1 MKSTIST
8 LLLTLGLVSVS
19 CQSKSSAYIDEL
31 IASNDEALLRAKR
44 TELSAQRS
52 LLDADIKRLD
62 VVIASLDKSTSLP
75 LVATYEVT
83 PQEFNH
89 FTSFQGTVKTMKNI
103 NVYPEIPG
111 QLLEVMVVEGQKV
124 EKDQVLARID
134 DGGLVAQLA
143 QAKSQ
148 LLLAETVFN
157 RQERLWSQN
166 IGSEIQ
172 FLQAKT
178 QFESAE
184 KAVDALSLQAEKSV
198 VRAPF
203 DGTVDQIFKE
213 PGTIVAPGMGSELF
227 RVVNI
232 DEVYVEVDVPET
244 HITSISEGSKVRV
257 NLSAIGEE
265 IDARISRVSK
275 VINPS
280 NRSFSVEVPLEN
292 KNGFIRPN
300 LMASVA
306 INDYSNKSAIMIPQ
320 SVVSENAEGKQYC
333 FALEKSAEGY
343 VAKRLIIETGK
354 TSEDFIEVLEGVE
367 NGALL
372 ITEGAKKV
380 SDNQPVKWLN

>member
-1 MKSTIST
+1 MKSTIWT

-19 CQSKSSAYIDEL
+19 CQSKSSASIDEL

-52 LLDADIKRLD
+52 LLDSDIKRLD

-134 DGGLVAQLA
+134 DGGLLAQLA

-292 KNGFIRPN
+292 KSGFIRPN

-354 TSEDFIEVLEGVE
+354 TSEDFIEVLEGIE

>member
-1 MKSTIST
+1 MKSSIWT

-19 CQSKSSAYIDEL
+19 CQTKSSGSIDEL
-31 IASNDEALLRAKR
+31 IASNDENLLRAKR
-44 TELSAQRS
+44 TELSAQRNA
-52 LLDADIKRLD
+52 LDTDIKRLD
-62 VVIASLDKSTSLP
+62 VVIASLDKSASLP
-75 LVATYEVT
+75 LVATYEVAL
-83 PQEFNH
+83 QEFNH

-103 NVYPEIPG
+103 NVYPEMPG
-111 QLLEVMVVEGQKV
+111 QLLEVLVVEGQKV
-124 EKDQVLARID
+124 EKNQVLARID
-134 DGGLVAQLA
+134 DGGLLAQLA

-148 LLLAETVFN
+148 LVLAETLFN

-232 DEVYVEVDVPET
+232 DKVYVEVEVPET

-280 NRSFSVEVPLEN
+280 SRSFTVEIPLEN
-292 KNGFIRPN
+292 KSGFIRPN

-320 SVVSENAEGKQYC
+320 SVVSENAEGQQYC
-333 FALEKSAEGY
+333 FALEKSTEGY
-343 VAKRLIIETGK
+343 IAKRLIIETGK

-367 NGALL
+367 KGALL

>member
-1 MKSTIST
+1 MKSTIWT

-19 CQSKSSAYIDEL
+19 CQSKSSASIDEL

-134 DGGLVAQLA
+134 DGGLLAQLA

-292 KNGFIRPN
+292 KSGFIRPN

-306 INDYSNKSAIMIPQ
+306 INDYSNKLAIMIPQ

-354 TSEDFIEVLEGVE
+354 TSEDFIEVLEGIE

>member
-8 LLLTLGLVSVS
+8 LLLTLGLISVS
-19 CQSKSSAYIDEL
+19 CQSKSSGSIDEL
-31 IASNDEALLRAKR
+31 IASNDESLLRAKR
-44 TELSAQRS
+44 TELSAQRNA
-52 LLDADIKRLD
+52 LDADIKRLD
-62 VVIASLDKSTSLP
+62 VVIASLDKSASLP

-103 NVYPEIPG
+103 NVYPEMPG
-111 QLLEVMVVEGQKV
+111 QLLEVLVVEGQKV

-134 DGGLVAQLA
+134 DGGLLAQLA

-227 RVVNI
+227 RVVNL

-244 HITSISEGSKVRV
+244 HITSIRESSKVQV
-257 NLSAIGEE
+257 NLPAIGED
-265 IDARISRVSK
+265 IDARIARVSK

-280 NRSFSVEVPLEN
+280 NRSFKVEIPLNN
-292 KNGFIRPN
+292 KSGFIRPN

-320 SVVSENAEGKQYC
+320 SVVSENAEGQQYC
-333 FALEKSAEGY
+333 FALEKSTEGY
-343 VAKRLIIETGK
+343 IAKRLIIETGK
-354 TSEDFIEVLEGVE
+354 TSEDFIEVLNGIE
-367 NGALL
+367 NGTLL

>member
-1 MKSTIST
+1 MKSTIWT
-8 LLLTLGLVSVS
+8 LLLILALASVS
-19 CQSKSSAYIDEL
+19 CRSKSSVSIDEL
-31 IASNDEALLRAKR
+31 IDSNDENRLRAKR
-44 TELSAQRS
+44 TELSQERNAIDS
-52 LLDADIKRLD
+52 DIRRLD
-62 VVIASLDKSTSLP
+62 VVIASLDKTASLP
-75 LVATYEVT
+75 LVATYQVT

-89 FTSFQGTVKTMKNI
+89 YTSFQGTVKTMKNI
-103 NVYPEIPG
+103 NVYPEMPG
-111 QLLEVMVVEGQKV
+111 QLLEVVVVEGQKV

-148 LLLAETVFN
+148 LLLSETLFN

-178 QFESAE
+178 QFESAQ
-184 KAVDALSLQAEKSV
+184 KAVDALGLQAEKAV

-203 DGTVDQIFKE
+203 DGTIDQIFKE

-227 RVVNI
+227 RVVNLN
-232 DEVYVEVDVPET
+232 EVYVEVEVPET
-244 HITSISEGSKVRV
+244 HITSIGEGSKVRV
-257 NLSAIGEE
+257 SLPAIGEE
-265 IDARISRVSK
+265 VEALVARLSK

-280 NRSFSVEVPLEN
+280 NRSFSVEIPVIN

-306 INDYSNKSAIMIPQ
+306 INDYSNKEAIMIPQ
-320 SVVSENAEGKQYC
+320 SIVSENAEGEQYC
-333 FALEKSAEGY
+333 FELEKSNEGY
-343 VAKRLIIETGK
+343 VAKRRIIQTGK
-354 TSEDFIEVLEGVE
+354 TSKDFIEVLNGVE

>member
-19 CQSKSSAYIDEL
+19 CQSKSSGSIDEL
-31 IASNDEALLRAKR
+31 IASNDENLLRAKR
-44 TELSAQRS
+44 TELSAQRNA
-52 LLDADIKRLD
+52 LDADIKRLD
-62 VVIASLDKSTSLP
+62 VVIASLDKSASLP

-103 NVYPEIPG
+103 NVYPEMPG

-134 DGGLVAQLA
+134 DGGLLAQLA

-148 LLLAETVFN
+148 LLLAETVYN

-203 DGTVDQIFKE
+203 LGTVDQIFKE

-244 HITSISEGSKVRV
+244 HITSISEGSKVQV
-257 NLSAIGEE
+257 SLPAIGEN
-265 IDARISRVSK
+265 ISAKIARVSK

-280 NRSFSVEVPLEN
+280 NRSFTVEIPLKN
-292 KNGFIRPN
+292 KSGFIRPN

-306 INDYSNKSAIMIPQ
+306 INDYSNQSAIMIPQ
-320 SVVSENAEGKQYC
+320 SVVSENAEGQQYC
-333 FALEKSAEGY
+333 FALEKSADGY

-354 TSEDFIEVLEGVE
+354 TSEDFIEVLDGVE

>member
-19 CQSKSSAYIDEL
+19 CQSKSSGSIDEL
-31 IASNDEALLRAKR
+31 IASNDESLLRAKR
-44 TELSAQRS
+44 TELSAQRNA
-52 LLDADIKRLD
+52 LDADIKRLD
-62 VVIASLDKSTSLP
+62 VVIASLDKSASLP

-103 NVYPEIPG
+103 NVYPEMPG
-111 QLLEVMVVEGQKV
+111 QLIEVLVVEGQKV

-134 DGGLVAQLA
+134 DGGLLAQLA

-184 KAVDALSLQAEKSV
+184 KAVDALSLQAEKSI

-265 IDARISRVSK
+265 VDARIARVSK

-280 NRSFSVEVPLEN
+280 NRSFTVEIPLDN
-292 KNGFIRPN
+292 QSGFIRPN

-320 SVVSENAEGKQYC
+320 SVVSENAEGQQYC
-333 FALEKSAEGY
+333 FALEKSTEGY
-343 VAKRLIIETGK
+343 IAKRLIIETGK
-354 TSEDFIEVLEGVE
+354 TSEDLIEVLEGVE
-367 NGALL
+367 KGALL